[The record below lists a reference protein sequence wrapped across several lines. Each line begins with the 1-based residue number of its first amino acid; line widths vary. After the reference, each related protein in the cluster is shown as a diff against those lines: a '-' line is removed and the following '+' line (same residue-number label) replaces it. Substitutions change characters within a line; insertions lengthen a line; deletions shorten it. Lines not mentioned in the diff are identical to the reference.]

1 MKVTLIAAV
10 TIDGFIA
17 RDDVHLST
25 RWTSK
30 EDTRFFRRLSAKVG
44 HMVVGS
50 KTFKTFDRKMA
61 GRKIYVYSHKQ
72 TVENSSENDIEV
84 VSASPKKF
92 ITDLESRGV
101 AEVLICGGSS
111 IYTLFMKAG
120 VVDRLLLT
128 QESTIFGAGVP
139 LFSEPLKIKVSLDII
154 HNLSDQTKVFE
165 YEVMK

>member
-17 RDDVHLST
+17 RDETQLST

-30 EDTRFFRRLSAKVG
+30 EDTRFFRKISAEVG

-61 GRKIYVYSHKQ
+61 GRKIYVYSRNK
-72 TVENSSENDIEV
+72 TVENSSKNDIEV
-84 VSASPKKF
+84 LSMTPKKC
-92 ITDLESRGV
+92 IAELENRGV
-101 AEVLICGGSS
+101 KEILICGGAS

-128 QESTIFGAGVP
+128 QESTVFGVGVP
-139 LFSEPLKIKVSLDII
+139 LFTEPIKAKIRLDIV

-165 YEVMK
+165 YEVIK